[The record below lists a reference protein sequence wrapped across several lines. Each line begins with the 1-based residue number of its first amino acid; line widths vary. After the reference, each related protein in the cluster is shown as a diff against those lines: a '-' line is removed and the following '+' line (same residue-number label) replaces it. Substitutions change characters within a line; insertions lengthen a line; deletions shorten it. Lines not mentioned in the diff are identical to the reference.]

1 VLRSRLDQGES
12 DYAFRRLSVTGHRD
26 LAKEDNAMIKKNY
39 LATAMMILPL
49 AFVAF
54 ASDASAQGTGG
65 STGAVASIPGSVVR
79 GHEQQPGLFSIL
91 ANPPP
96 PGADPVSKPKTIRRG
111 ERPLPSK

>member
-1 VLRSRLDQGES
+1 MVSLNLSFSLRVV
-12 DYAFRRLSVTGHRD
+12 F
-26 LAKEDNAMIKKNY
+26 LAAV
-39 LATAMMILPL
+39 
-49 AFVAF
+49 VAL

-96 PGADPVSKPKTIRRG
+96 PSADAVSKPRTIRRG
-111 ERPLPSK
+111 ENASPSK

>member
-1 VLRSRLDQGES
+1 MVSLNLSFRLRVVL
-12 DYAFRRLSVTGHRD
+12 VTGVG
-26 LAKEDNAMIKKNY
+26 LAGV
-39 LATAMMILPL
+39 
-49 AFVAF
+49 VAL

-96 PGADPVSKPKTIRRG
+96 PSADAVSKPKTIRRG
-111 ERPLPSK
+111 ENPPPSK